1 MFIAKPEHI
10 EQVLKTQFENFPK
23 SQHIHDV
30 IFDLLGE
37 GIVITNGETWRR
49 QRRVLVNL
57 FSARA
62 LREHMTTISQK
73 YVMQLRKIFE
83 DAVASKDPIDA
94 YGLYVRRVRLDRL
107 RH

>member
-1 MFIAKPEHI
+1 MMFIAKPEHI

-30 IFDLLGE
+30 LFDLLGE
-37 GIVITNGETWRR
+37 GI
-49 QRRVLVNL
+49 
-57 FSARA
+57 
-62 LREHMTTISQK
+62 K

-83 DAVASKDPIDA
+83 DAVASKEPIDA
-94 YGLYVRRVRLDRL
+94 YGLHARRVRRDRL